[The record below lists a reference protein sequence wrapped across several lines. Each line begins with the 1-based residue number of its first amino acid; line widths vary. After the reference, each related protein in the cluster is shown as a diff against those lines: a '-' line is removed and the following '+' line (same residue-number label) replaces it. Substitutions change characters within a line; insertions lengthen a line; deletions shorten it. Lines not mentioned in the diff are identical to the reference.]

1 LAIQPFL
8 PRNPVRASLSGGPLS
23 LNAWYMTTGEAGFR
37 TQARGLASRIAS
49 DPRELI
55 VDVRKPWRYLP
66 ASLLPAALSRLTDL
80 SDRPAPPWP
89 DLLVSCSRRAAA
101 VSIAVKRA
109 SGGRTLTV
117 HVQNPLTDP
126 RAFDM
131 VVAMEHDGLVGPNV
145 ISVPTALHDV
155 TPERLGEAAKLWRK
169 RLFKRGRP
177 LVGVVLGGSNK
188 HQPFTLKMAGE
199 LMDGLQR
206 LRRETGAGLAIT
218 PSRRTPDEI
227 KAAFQ
232 TRFAGDPDVFC
243 WDMQGDNP
251 YLGILALSDRLVVTS
266 DSVSMISEALA
277 TPNPVEV
284 FGPDGGRRHARFLH
298 GLVDKGLVRPFT
310 GERTPPAPGGP
321 IDSTEIAAQAAKAL
335 ILARA

>member
-1 LAIQPFL
+1 MAIQPLF
-8 PRNPVRASLSGGPLS
+8 PRNPVLPSPSGGPQALT
-23 LNAWYMTTGEAGFR
+23 AWFMTTGEAGFR
-37 TQARGLASRIAS
+37 TQARGLASRIAGGA
-49 DPRELI
+49 RELT
-55 VDVRKPWRYLP
+55 VDLAKPWRYLP
-66 ASLLPAALSRLTDL
+66 ASLIPSALDHLTPL

-89 DLLVSCSRRAAA
+89 DVLVSCSRRAAA
-101 VSIAVKRA
+101 VAIAVKRA
-109 SGGRTLTV
+109 SRGRTLAI

-126 RAFDM
+126 RAFDL
-131 VVAMEHDGLVGPNV
+131 VVAMDHDGLSGPNV

-155 TPERLGEAAKLWRK
+155 TPARLGEAAKFWRR

-177 LVGVVLGGSNK
+177 LVGVVLGGSNR
-188 HQPFTLKMAGE
+188 HQPFTLKMAGD
-199 LMDGLQR
+199 LMDGLQQ

-232 TRFAGDPDVFC
+232 ARFTGDPDVFC

-284 FGPDGGRRHARFLH
+284 FGPDGGRRHAQFLH

-310 GERTPPAPGGP
+310 GERLPPSPGGP
-321 IDSTEIAAQAAKAL
+321 IDSTEIAAQAARAL
-335 ILARA
+335 IAARA

>member
-1 LAIQPFL
+1 MAIQPFL
-8 PRNPVRASLSGGPLS
+8 PRNPVRANPAGEPLA
-23 LNAWYMTTGEAGFR
+23 LTAWSITTGEAGFR
-37 TQARGLASRIAS
+37 TQARGLASRIAA
-49 DPRELI
+49 DVRELT

-66 ASLLPAALSRLTDL
+66 AGLLPAALDHLTAF
-80 SDRPAPPWP
+80 SDRPTPPRP
-89 DLLVSCSRRAAA
+89 DVLVSCSRRAAA
-101 VSIAVKRA
+101 VAIAVRRA
-109 SGGRTLTV
+109 SRGRTLAI

-126 RAFDM
+126 RAFDL
-131 VVAMEHDGLVGPNV
+131 VVAMDHDELSGPNV

-155 TPERLGEAAKLWRK
+155 TPARLGEAAKFWRR

-177 LVGVVLGGSNK
+177 LVGVVLGGSNR
-188 HQPFTLKMAGE
+188 HQPFTLKMAGD

-232 TRFAGDPDVFC
+232 ARFAGDPDVFC

-284 FGPDGGRRHARFLH
+284 FGPDGGRRHAKFLH

-310 GERTPPAPGGP
+310 GERLPPSPGGP
-321 IDSTEIAAQAAKAL
+321 IDSTEIAAQAARAL
-335 ILARA
+335 IAARA

>member
-1 LAIQPFL
+1 LATQPLF
-8 PRNPVRASLSGGPLS
+8 PRNPVRASLLGGRPPLT
-23 LNAWYMTTGEAGFR
+23 AWFMTTGEAGFR
-37 TQARGLASRIAS
+37 TQARGLASRIAG
-49 DPRELI
+49 DARELT
-55 VDVRKPWRYLP
+55 VDLARPWRF
-66 ASLLPAALSRLTDL
+66 LPAALVPSPLNRLSPF
-80 SDRPAPPWP
+80 SDQPAPPWP
-89 DLLVSCSRRAAA
+89 DLLVSCGRRAAA
-101 VSIAVKRA
+101 VALAVKRA
-109 SGGRTLTV
+109 SGGRTLAI
-117 HVQNPLTDP
+117 HVQNPLIDP
-126 RAFDM
+126 RAFDL
-131 VVAMEHDGLVGPNV
+131 VVAMDHDGLVGPNV
-145 ISVPTALHDV
+145 LSVPTALHDV
-155 TPERLGEAAKLWRK
+155 TPARLGEAAKLWRK

-188 HQPFTLKMAGE
+188 HQPFTMKMAGE
-199 LMDGLQR
+199 LMDSLQQ
-206 LRRETGAGLAIT
+206 LRRESGAGLAIT

-232 TRFAGDPDVFC
+232 ARFAGDPDVFC

-284 FGPDGGRRHARFLH
+284 FGPEGGRRHAKFLH

-310 GERTPPAPGGP
+310 GERLPPSPGGP